1 MPQRRFRLVA
11 SADYRPR
18 DNIDVPAVAQL
29 LKQLKSG
36 HKNAR
41 NSQKLLF
48 TEMHILERVYYKGN
62 NQHGL
67 SLFWRSVVS
76 VRRMSARIYETNLPG
91 LLEAL
96 GSMFHEELFGGQKVF
111 SGAWTRIPSL
121 SSIAQIMER
130 LLDIGMLL
138 QAAISAFRKAYKA
151 FCLAMPNTA
160 FLQLTIV
167 LMSIVSRINAVSSA
181 FLDTIS
187 AIAPCVYA
195 VFEAFEPSKPLL
207 KKMSQ
212 RLTKFQSSPTT
223 NEPVE
228 PAPSRTSQIPT
239 PIHIDDM
246 DEDLGFSI
254 ARSTLP
260 PTTLPASDP
269 MANTPLPPNP
279 PTNSTLSTLLPD
291 VETTTPLLS
300 PPSSP
305 RSLSSQP
312 PPPPPPLPPHAQV
325 LPRNVP
331 VEPPAHAV
339 STVTTSTK
347 PKKKR
352 KKTIA
357 RDEIDD
363 IFG

>member
-96 GSMFHEELFGGQKVF
+96 GSMFHEEMFGGQKVF

-138 QAAISAFRKAYKA
+138 QAISFRRSAPSKKH
-151 FCLAMPNTA
+151 
-160 FLQLTIV
+160 TI
-167 LMSIVSRINAVSSA
+167 SRINAVSSA

-187 AIAPCVYA
+187 TIAPCVYA
-195 VFEAFEPSKPLL
+195 VFEAFEPSEPLL

-312 PPPPPPLPPHAQV
+312 PPPPLPPRAQV

-331 VEPPAHAV
+331 LEPPAHAV

>member
-138 QAAISAFRKAYKA
+138 QAISFRRSAPSEKH
-151 FCLAMPNTA
+151 
-160 FLQLTIV
+160 TIKGV
-167 LMSIVSRINAVSSA
+167 LFSHAQYCVFATYDSANEYSLSDQRSLISVSGHHFGDCS
-181 FLDTIS
+181 
-187 AIAPCVYA
+187 
-195 VFEAFEPSKPLL
+195 PSEPLL

-212 RLTKFQSSPTT
+212 RLTKFQSSPPT

-228 PAPSRTSQIPT
+228 PTPSRTSQIPT

-269 MANTPLPPNP
+269 MANTPPPPNP